1 MQGGMAAMQGRL
13 ATAARGRMAMPSSM
27 GRPGSGMAV
36 QQDGSARP
44 MTAVRAAGF
53 TSAGNRSKYLGTS
66 ESKRE
71 REILYCICIIN
82 VGC

>member
-1 MQGGMAAMQGRL
+1 MPGAMQGRL

-53 TSAGNRSKYLGTS
+53 TSAGNRS
-66 ESKRE
+66 E
-71 REILYCICIIN
+71 
-82 VGC
+82 